1 MYFFPYNGPYV
12 MEDYLIVD
20 QRGYAHMLREIAK
33 PFVSEIRF
41 GQHVSKVEYSDSSVV
56 VTTKDGSIYTAD
68 YVISTLPLGV
78 MKHRDAPTA
87 VTFDPPFPAD
97 KLAAIDEMG
106 MGNYAKV
113 YLQFNRNFW
122 GDTETFAIAGLPIE
136 GVDKYLTWGINLDHP
151 KYLPGSKILSF
162 HMASDVARRIESQH
176 AEVTQ
181 VQIMK
186 ELRFLFG
193 EDIPDPLAIKT
204 SDWLHFPLTFG
215 SYSWW
220 PIGFTEIEWMAM
232 RRPEGRLFFAGEH
245 TNSNYGFAH
254 YAHISG
260 KDAAKAIM
268 KDMQGHVASVELGK
282 AFKELS

>member
-1 MYFFPYNGPYV
+1 MYEDLWEQAEELDDPMSIDESMGDCFKAAGYRHAGMTDEEKALARYFSWFQVDFENTEPPDENSVMYFFPYNGPYV

-33 PFVSEIRF
+33 PFVSEIKF
-41 GQHVSKVEYSDSSVV
+41 GQHVSKVEYSSNSVA
-56 VTTKDGSIYTAD
+56 VTTNDGSIYKAD

-113 YLQFNRNFW
+113 YLQFDHNFW
-122 GDTETFAIAGLPIE
+122 GNTETFAIAGLPIE
-136 GVDKYLTWGINLDHP
+136 GVNKYLTWGINLDHP

-162 HMASDVARRIESQH
+162 HMASDVARLIESQP

-193 EDIPDPLAIKT
+193 EDIPDPVAIK
-204 SDWLHFPLTFG
+204 
-215 SYSWW
+215 
-220 PIGFTEIEWMAM
+220 
-232 RRPEGRLFFAGEH
+232 
-245 TNSNYGFAH
+245 
-254 YAHISG
+254 
-260 KDAAKAIM
+260 
-268 KDMQGHVASVELGK
+268 
-282 AFKELS
+282 